1 MYSFMPFN
9 NFGQLISSVYLFFK
23 TNKQKP
29 ILYFQSSISILFYE
43 SGNKDDKASNR
54 ERENFAYT
62 HYSKT
67 TAQSFFFFCQ
77 KQSFNNFN

>member
-54 ERENFAYT
+54 ERENFAY
-62 HYSKT
+62 SKT

>member
-1 MYSFMPFN
+1 MCSFMPFN

-43 SGNKDDKASNR
+43 FGNKDDKASNR
-54 ERENFAYT
+54 ERENFAY
-62 HYSKT
+62 SKLLLNL
-67 TAQSFFFFCQ
+67 FFFCQ